1 MIKVKFETKQDY
13 IDYCK
18 NSEIMNY
25 PRKCG
30 SSYVYIENGN
40 SCKDLIYFESGYI
53 DIEPKSYPC
62 ILVHIDIN
70 DNIYGEFIYQN
81 DFD

>member
-18 NSEIMNY
+18 NSDIMNY

-40 SCKDLIYFESGYI
+40 SDKDIIYFENGYI
-53 DIEPKSYPC
+53 NVEPKSYPC
-62 ILVHIDIN
+62 ILVWLETN
-70 DNIYGEFIYQN
+70 DNIYGHFIYKE
-81 DFD
+81 DF